1 MSRLIVLSNRV
12 SLPQPDKVVAGGL
25 AVALQ
30 DALQQK
36 GGIWLGW
43 NGEVTTTDHIK
54 TEHAKT
60 NKAETEHIERHAQI
74 SPQSYD
80 VNYTHDDQLASF
92 SRVIENNIEYLTCPL
107 TQQQYDQYYSGF
119 ANNTLWPAMHER
131 GDLIQYNSAEFNTYQ
146 AVNALFAQKLKQ
158 IAAAD
163 DVIWVHDYHFFSV
176 ARYCRQLGM
185 RNKIGFF
192 LHIPFARTS
201 ILKHIPSITTLLQD
215 LCQFD
220 LVGLQTEHDQHQC
233 MQAFT
238 TLLQAQKIQKSL
250 ISYQQRITT
259 VKSFPIGI
267 NPQHIQ
273 QVAQQPSQDNV
284 FDPKTLKRQHTI
296 IGVDRIDYSKG
307 LLERFHAFAAFLQ
320 QYPQYQTKVT
330 ELQIACPCRMDI
342 DAYKNL
348 YHQVNQTIE
357 AINQQFG
364 QPNWLPIDCT
374 QDTVEH
380 DALMALY
387 RHTDI
392 CWITSLRDGMN
403 LVAKEYIAAQDPDNP
418 GVLILSK
425 FAGAAEQMQAALIV
439 DPTNQEA
446 MVAALKTALEM
457 PKVER
462 IQRYQQLMQGIEAFD
477 INDWCSAFLNDLKQN
492 QPLQRFK
499 NPSRAVNNAY
509 PL

>member
-1 MSRLIVLSNRV
+1 MSKLIVLSNRV
-12 SLPQPDKVVAGGL
+12 SLPKPDKLVAGGL

-30 DALQQK
+30 DALQKK

-43 NGEVTTTDHIK
+43 NGEI
-54 TEHAKT
+54 
-60 NKAETEHIERHAQI
+60 
-74 SPQSYD
+74 
-80 VNYTHDDQLASF
+80 
-92 SRVIENNIEYLTCPL
+92 IENTASSMKANNAAQNDIQTSSQHPSIEYISNDQMSSFGCITDGNIEYLTCPL

-119 ANNTLWPAMHER
+119 ANSTLWPAMHER
-131 GDLIQYNSAEFNTYQ
+131 GDLIQYSSAEFNTYQ
-146 AVNALFAQKLKQ
+146 EVNALFAQKLKQ
-158 IAAAD
+158 IAAED

-201 ILKHIPSITTLLQD
+201 ILKHIPAITTLLQD

-273 QVAQQPSQDNV
+273 QVAKQHNQTDV
-284 FDPKTLKRQHTI
+284 FDLNALRQQRTI

-307 LLERFHAFAAFLQ
+307 LLERFNAFAAFLQ
-320 QYPQYQTKVT
+320 QYPHYQTKVT
-330 ELQIACPCRMDI
+330 ELQVACPCRMDI

-348 YHQVNQTIE
+348 YDQVNQSIE
-357 AINQQFG
+357 RINQQFG
-364 QPNWLPIDCT
+364 QPNWLPIDCIN
-374 QDTVEH
+374 DTVEH

-387 RHTDI
+387 QQTDI

-425 FAGAAEQMQAALIV
+425 FAGAAEQMQAAIIV

-457 PKVER
+457 PKAER
-462 IQRYQQLMQGIEAFD
+462 IQRYQQLMHGIEAFD
-477 INDWCSAFLNDLKQN
+477 INDWCKTFLSDLRQN

-509 PL
+509 PLQ